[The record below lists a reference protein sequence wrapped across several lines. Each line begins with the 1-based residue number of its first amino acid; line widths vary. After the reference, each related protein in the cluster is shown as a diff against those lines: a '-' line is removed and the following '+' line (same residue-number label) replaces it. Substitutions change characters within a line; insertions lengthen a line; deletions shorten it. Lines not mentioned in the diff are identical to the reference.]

1 MKDRVGSSIK
11 KCVRTLNM
19 SDDYTNRGKHISR
32 TTVRRYV
39 RSQPWGRIARKLVI
53 KPLLTKQNVTDRLSF
68 ALNVQIEGYCDDG
81 RHGRALR
88 ENVLWTDESP
98 IELNPIPNKQNT
110 RVRTSDEMIPVF
122 GIPKRSL
129 KIMVAGGM
137 TAKSVT
143 DLHILEPKATINGRY
158 YENQILPNYLNALND
173 PKLIANKNK
182 ATFMQDS
189 APPHNTKS
197 VIKKIE
203 DNFPMTW
210 TKGVWP
216 GNSPDLNV
224 IEHVWNVLRESVFIE
239 PKPKTRDQLMTR
251 VREKW
256 FSLTPEY
263 LSNLVHSF
271 PNRITETINNED
283 GNTNY

>member
-1 MKDRVGSSIK
+1 MWKAS
-11 KCVRTLNM
+11 
-19 SDDYTNRGKHISR
+19 
-32 TTVRRYV
+32 
-39 RSQPWGRIARKLVI
+39 
-53 KPLLTKQNVTDRLSF
+53 
-68 ALNVQIEGYCDDG
+68 

-88 ENVLWTDESP
+88 ENVLWTDEST

-122 GIPKRSL
+122 GVPMRSL
-129 KIMVAGGM
+129 KLMVAGGM
-137 TAKSVT
+137 TAKGVT
-143 DLHILEPKATINGRY
+143 DLHILEPKATINGQY
-158 YENQILPNYLNALND
+158 YENKILPNYLNALND
-173 PKLIANKNK
+173 PKLNSNKNR

-189 APPHNTKS
+189 AQPHNTKS
-197 VIKKIE
+197 VIKEIE
-203 DNFPMTW
+203 DSFPMTW

-224 IEHVWNVLRESVFIE
+224 IEHVWNVLQESVFIE
-239 PKPKTRDQLMTR
+239 PKPKTRDELITR

-271 PNRITETINNED
+271 PNRITQTINNEG